1 MRSSVSGSCRLEGVA
16 SEFSDRQE
24 KGPILFNIFISN
36 VGTKSEICRGNV
48 EIKARY
54 VLSNAELGSFNTALL
69 REEEMDDLQ
78 HCNSRNRMYWH
89 LNKY

>member
-1 MRSSVSGSCRLEGVA
+1 VSVGAAGWRELRVNFLTDKRRDQFYLI
-16 SEFSDRQE
+16 FSLAMSVQR
-24 KGPILFNIFISN
+24 
-36 VGTKSEICRGNV
+36 SEICRGNV

>member
-1 MRSSVSGSCRLEGVA
+1 VSVGAAGWRELRVNFLTDKRRDQFYLI
-16 SEFSDRQE
+16 FSLAMSVQ
-24 KGPILFNIFISN
+24 
-36 VGTKSEICRGNV
+36 KSEICRGNV

>member
-1 MRSSVSGSCRLEGVA
+1 MSVGAAGWRELRVNFLTDKRRDQFYLI
-16 SEFSDRQE
+16 FSLAMSVQ
-24 KGPILFNIFISN
+24 
-36 VGTKSEICRGNV
+36 KSEICRGNV

>member
-1 MRSSVSGSCRLEGVA
+1 VNFLTDKRRDQFYLIFSLAMSVQR
-16 SEFSDRQE
+16 
-24 KGPILFNIFISN
+24 
-36 VGTKSEICRGNV
+36 SEICRGNV